1 MAIRGCSDN
10 WFLCNAGPD
19 LGVQLRDW
27 SAMSPRRDRPV
38 LSHCVLLTDAELDH
52 TSGLLSLRQADWL
65 CIYGTATVREL
76 LTECGLLPTLRS
88 YTRVDWHDVRAGA
101 EFELGH
107 SDGSVSG
114 LSCRAVEVGSGRLP
128 RYARSTTAGADAVV
142 GYVITD
148 RRTGGSAAFA
158 PSVAVE
164 DELVVRALGR
174 AGIAFIDGTFY
185 EENEMASAGR
195 GAAPISS
202 MGHIPV
208 NTGQLGIALAS
219 LGARVVYTHLN
230 NTNQLILPESS
241 ARKSLVDRGFAIAH
255 DGAEFAV

>member
-1 MAIRGCSDN
+1 
-10 WFLCNAGPD
+10 
-19 LGVQLRDW
+19 V
-27 SAMSPRRDRPV
+27 
-38 LSHCVLLTDAELDH
+38 
-52 TSGLLSLRQADWL
+52 
-65 CIYGTATVREL
+65 
-76 LTECGLLPTLRS
+76 
-88 YTRVDWHDVRAGA
+88 
-101 EFELGH
+101 
-107 SDGSVSG
+107 
-114 LSCRAVEVGSGRLP
+114 VEVGSGRLP
-128 RYARSTTAGADAVV
+128 RYARSTTAGANAVV